1 MSLAKINNFANDDT
15 DILAL
20 QTTVDALY
28 QNSYSLTEYDS
39 TTVPAIA
46 AGSKI
51 EVNGSLY
58 RAATEEAISTT
69 DPVTSSAVADGTI
82 YICMIPSGDA
92 STCTAAFTST
102 GPVWSD
108 SKQGWYG
115 TGDYANYKYIGTCIK
130 STSSYTY
137 KRLYLMGPI
146 LDYQLSKKYSSSYN
160 TEFTY
165 TSNSGWIIHDN
176 LSLDVWGVTGDV
188 FNVFYKFESYS
199 ASAPDPKIALVP
211 SNSKSIL
218 KGYNQENID
227 AVEYSNSSSYQI
239 VSGTT
244 SYSTWIV
251 QSTMMFVA
259 DGKETITIYHLA
271 TYGGSNPTVYFK
283 NTSITAIKI

>member
-1 MSLAKINNFANDDT
+1 MPLDKINNFANDDT

-92 STCTAAFTST
+92 STCTAAFTAT
-102 GPVWSD
+102 APTWSD

-115 TGDYANYKYIGTCIK
+115 TGDYANYKYLNYVIIK
-130 STSSYTY
+130 ATASYKKYTGGKFKNRFVPYISYNVDETPVSAYSITGIATSSETMDALGEVGADSVTIS
-137 KRLYLMGPI
+137 KSGLYLININMKATSI
-146 LDYQLSKKYSSSYN
+146 L
-160 TEFTY
+160 
-165 TSNSGWIIHDN
+165 
-176 LSLDVWGVTGDV
+176 
-188 FNVFYKFESYS
+188 S
-199 ASAPDPKIALVP
+199 ASRNVSMYVI
-211 SNSKSIL
+211 I
-218 KGYNQENID
+218 
-227 AVEYSNSSSYQI
+227 NSSTYLDI
-239 VSGTT
+239 G
-244 SYSTWIV
+244 
-251 QSTMMFVA
+251 QSTPPA
-259 DGKETITIYHLA
+259 TGGTEETNLNTSFIYNFISGDTLSINIA
-271 TYGGSNPTVYFK
+271 TYNSDTLGQCGGRV
-283 NTSITAIKI
+283 SITQLY